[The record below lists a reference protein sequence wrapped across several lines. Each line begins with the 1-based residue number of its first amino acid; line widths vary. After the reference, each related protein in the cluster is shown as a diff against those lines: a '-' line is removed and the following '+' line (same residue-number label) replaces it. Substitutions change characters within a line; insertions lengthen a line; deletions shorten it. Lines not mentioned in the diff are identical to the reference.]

1 MIPTVAATRF
11 QAGGAVLECSLVP
24 WDSEI
29 FGFPVAQIGRLELAD
44 AERAGGI
51 LWEFET
57 WCADH
62 DVRLVSCRLDHTQLR
77 ESMALEEAGFRFVEM
92 VHEPHL
98 DLAEDIAAPSR
109 VIAVEDAGPDD
120 LAAIEDIAYSAFS
133 TGRFLLDW
141 RLPPELSKRRY
152 ATWVRNSVDAPE
164 QTVLKAELDGELVGF
179 FIVERRPDG
188 TVYWHLT
195 AIAPRWQGK
204 GVGMSLWRTML
215 RRHRAEGA
223 TAVETTISGHNAP
236 AINLYAR
243 LGFTFGPAK
252 MTFHWLRDPVPSAP
266 ESPA

>member
-1 MIPTVAATRF
+1 MIPTAVATRF
-11 QAGGAVLECSLVP
+11 ESDGAVLECSLVP
-24 WDSEI
+24 WDSDI
-29 FGFPVAQIGRLELAD
+29 FGFPVAQISRLELAD
-44 AERAGGI
+44 GERGVAT
-51 LWEFET
+51 LREFGT

-98 DLAEDIAAPSR
+98 DLGDDLATPSRLIAVGIAAEE
-109 VIAVEDAGPDD
+109 A

-133 TGRFLLDW
+133 TGRFQLDW

-152 ATWVRNSVDAPE
+152 ATWVRNSLGAPE

-179 FIVERRPDG
+179 FIVEHRPDG

-195 AIAPRWQGK
+195 AVAPRWQGK

-215 RRHRAEGA
+215 LRHRMEGS

-252 MTFHWLRDPVPSAP
+252 MTFHWLRDPQPNGP
-266 ESPA
+266 EGLR

>member
-1 MIPTVAATRF
+1 M
-11 QAGGAVLECSLVP
+11 ECSLVP

-29 FGFPVAQIGRLELAD
+29 FGFPVAQISRLQLGDD
-44 AERAGGI
+44 ARASGT
-51 LWEFET
+51 LREFDA

-62 DVRLVSCRLDHTQLR
+62 DVRLVSCRLDHTRLR

-98 DLAEDIAAPSR
+98 DLVDGMAAPSH
-109 VIAVEDAGPDD
+109 VIAVEHAGQGD
-120 LAAIEDIAYSAFS
+120 LTSIEEIAYSAFS

-141 RLPPELSKRRY
+141 RLSPELSKRRY
-152 ATWVRNSVDAPE
+152 ATWVRNSLDAPQ
-164 QTVLKAELDGELVGF
+164 QTVLKAELEGDLVGF
-179 FIVERRPDG
+179 FIVEHRSDG

-195 AIAPRWQGK
+195 AIAPGWQGK

-215 RRHRAEGA
+215 LRHRTEGA

-236 AINLYAR
+236 ALNLYAR

-252 MTFHWLRDPVPSAP
+252 MTFHWLRGHDPNRP
-266 ESPA
+266 EDRP